1 MTRDEMDTWLSGQA
15 KKIGLGR
22 LPEIEDISSDKP
34 QETKIIVTEEELRKI
49 KALGGCTFRV
59 ASYEKRFVRDMQSQK
74 LGDEL
79 TIKQFKLINRLFWMY
94 RRQHGLPVQKVE

>member
-1 MTRDEMDTWLSGQA
+1 MKWMLGLLRRQE
-15 KKIGLGR
+15 KIELGR
-22 LPEIEDISSDKP
+22 LPEIEDTSEEKP
-34 QETKIIVTEEELRKI
+34 QETKIAITEEELRRI

-59 ASYEKRFVRDMQSQK
+59 ASYEKRFIRDMQSQK

-94 RRQHGLPVQKVE
+94 RKQHGLPMQKVE